1 MPTSLTSFPA
11 DFRALVIG
19 ASGGIGAA
27 LIECLNADPHC
38 AIAVGISRSSNPSID
53 FEDEQ
58 SIAAAAAA
66 LAAQGPFHLIINAVG
81 ILQTEQFSPERKI
94 DQLSY
99 AQMEQ
104 MFRIN
109 TMGPALVLQ
118 QFGKLLAPQR
128 SVLAIVSAKVG
139 SIGDNRLG
147 GWYSYRASKA
157 AVNMMV
163 KTASIEIKRKLP
175 QAVIV
180 ALHPGTVDT
189 ALSAPFKGAQLGR
202 NAADAAADMLT
213 TLNQL
218 QADQSGGFF
227 AYDGE
232 QLPF

>member
-1 MPTSLTSFPA
+1 MPSNFSSLPIG
-11 DFRALVIG
+11 FRALIIG
-19 ASGGIGAA
+19 ASGGIGSA
-27 LIECLNADPHC
+27 LIDCLNSDPHC
-38 AIAVGISRSSNPSID
+38 SLAIGISRTSSPSID
-53 FEDEQ
+53 FENEQ
-58 SIAAAAAA
+58 SIAQAAAA
-66 LAAQGPFHLIINAVG
+66 LAAQGPFHLIINAAG

-104 MFRIN
+104 MFRVN

-163 KTASIEIKRKLP
+163 KTAAIEIKRRLP
-175 QAVIV
+175 NAVIV

-202 NAADAAADMLT
+202 KAADAATDMLV

-232 QLPF
+232 QLPY